1 VSHTNLAESPNA
13 VCVNSIG
20 HDWDSPN
27 AVSSDAAN
35 AKCPCEPNLRS
46 QRCWCKPINAG
57 RVNGIGAPNLPS
69 GGLLGWW
76 RRRQRTA

>member
-1 VSHTNLAESPNA
+1 MRFVSTALVMIAIALMLLVLMLLTPNVRA
-13 VCVNSIG
+13 R
-20 HDWDSPN
+20 
-27 AVSSDAAN
+27 
-35 AKCPCEPNLRS
+35 PNLRS

-76 RRRQRTA
+76 PTAALADCLSN